1 MPGARSG
8 CGTDIHIGIDIN
20 EKDMGIVRSGR
31 EYTDIKETVWSPVED

>member
-1 MPGARSG
+1 MSGARSG

-31 EYTDIKETVWSPVED
+31 I